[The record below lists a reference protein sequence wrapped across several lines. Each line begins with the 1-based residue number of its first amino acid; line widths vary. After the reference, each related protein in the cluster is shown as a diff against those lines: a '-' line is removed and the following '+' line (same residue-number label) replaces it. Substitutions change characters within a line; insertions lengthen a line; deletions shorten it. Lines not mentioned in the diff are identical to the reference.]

1 MTMTIVRR
9 AAWRERQEER
19 KQLEGEVSLSFTI
32 DHLIYSNKTK
42 VKKTLDITVRC

>member
-1 MTMTIVRR
+1 MKIVRR

-32 DHLIYSNKTK
+32 ALIISHIQNLTK
-42 VKKTLDITVRC
+42 VKKLEHSI